1 MTSER
6 IADAKI
12 KAHGIHEDLKDGIIN
27 NPYFAQQI
35 ALGTGLGI
43 RLDIEGLVIRL
54 DLGVGIHA
62 PYQTYK
68 YNKDFTPD
76 YTRPITTY
84 YNIPSFLDAVRL
96 NFGIGYPF

>member
-1 MTSER
+1 M
-6 IADAKI
+6 
-12 KAHGIHEDLKDGIIN
+12 
-27 NPYFAQQI
+27 
-35 ALGTGLGI
+35 GI